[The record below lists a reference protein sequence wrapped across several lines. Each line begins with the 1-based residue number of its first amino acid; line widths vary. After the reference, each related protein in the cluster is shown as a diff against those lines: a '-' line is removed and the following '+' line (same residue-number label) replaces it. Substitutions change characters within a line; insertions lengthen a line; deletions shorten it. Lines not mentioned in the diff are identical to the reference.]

1 MVPFVSNST
10 RFPAASSPWTRAA
23 RFRCWISG
31 SPPVITTS
39 STGEDAAQA
48 TRSAT
53 DRLVDSLRGLNRDQ
67 SQVYVVSHR
76 AHVRLHRDRRM
87 NRAGCP
93 QLGPSPWKVG
103 VSTPKHSA
111 TISQDPASLAGADG
125 DQAPGDRRLDVLD
138 EPAGQELG

>member
-1 MVPFVSNST
+1 MS
-10 RFPAASSPWTRAA
+10 AA
-23 RFRCWISG
+23 RGAAATVS
-31 SPPVITTS
+31 VITTS

-53 DRLVDSLRGLNRDQ
+53 DRFVDSSRRSNRAQ
-67 SQVYVVSHR
+67 SQVYFVSHR
-76 AHVRLHRDRRM
+76 GHVRLHRDRRM

-111 TISQDPASLAGADG
+111 TISQDPASLAGRLTVAG
-125 DQAPGDRRLDVLD
+125 PSAVTAPPHRTG
-138 EPAGQELG
+138 